1 VAGTIGGGGRL
12 EFTVIG
18 DAVNTASRVE
28 AVTRVTGDDILVT
41 EATRALLT
49 RDNRRWEER
58 GSVELKGKAEPVRL
72 YAPGLPGGT
81 APRAAGAAVSAD

>member
-1 VAGTIGGGGRL
+1 VPRLLGFLFGRL
-12 EFTVIG
+12 G
-18 DAVNTASRVE
+18 R
-28 AVTRVTGDDILVT
+28 RYP
-41 EATRALLT
+41 RLT